1 MNKLV
6 LSFLGLATVMA
17 AVGCGGSGGKT
28 DNVAACNAFVAKV
41 KCGDVDISSQVD
53 CDLYANTACDI
64 SDYFDCLETKYV
76 CVNGAYDESKLA
88 TISDCTSKATCN

>member
-17 AVGCGGSGGKT
+17 TVGCGGSSGKV
-28 DNVAACNAFVAKV
+28 DNVAACNAFVEKV
-41 KCGDVDISSQVD
+41 KCGSVDISSQVD
-53 CDLYANTACDI
+53 CSLYANTACDI

-76 CVNGAYDESKLA
+76 CVNGTYDETKLA